1 MNFLK
6 SFLKPLASTTAGIKL
21 RNLANFKPVD
31 SILPGGSFSCSDRFI
46 WRVGGDFKT
55 LIRFSDLPAIYYGKK
70 DVDVLLVFFD
80 EHGKELYRDTV
91 TPGETVCE
99 YVVDASRLGVSEGS
113 GTFLLFHLFAEDDA
127 VPVQIT
133 NRCYVGYSYKE
144 NIPSFVHGNYYA
156 AYIRPGDSETR
167 INNDLTFRSLRPSHY
182 WLQKDLSQF
191 DLTEL
196 AFVNVTDKQIWL
208 EVNGRRNTI
217 PAGGLVI
224 REVADSEM
232 AHIRSSMRMPRPIVF
247 SYRQGFLDAHHG

>member
-113 GTFLLFHLFAEDDA
+113 GTTSGIPIRRTSRPSST
-127 VPVQIT
+127 VTIT
-133 NRCYVGYSYKE
+133 PLISGR
-144 NIPSFVHGNYYA
+144 A
-156 AYIRPGDSETR
+156 TARPGST
-167 INNDLTFRSLRPSHY
+167 T
-182 WLQKDLSQF
+182 
-191 DLTEL
+191 T
-196 AFVNVTDKQIWL
+196 
-208 EVNGRRNTI
+208 
-217 PAGGLVI
+217 
-224 REVADSEM
+224 
-232 AHIRSSMRMPRPIVF
+232 
-247 SYRQGFLDAHHG
+247 